1 MHHFTI
7 DDFQQE
13 AMQQAG
19 TQSRSTKFL
28 KDIGIYAIGNLGSKI
43 ITFLMLPLY
52 THFVAPA
59 DYGYY
64 NICLTVVLLLL
75 PFTTLQLRDGAFRFL
90 LDTETDEQR
99 ERIVTGTYK
108 TLLTNLLLWV
118 GAAIIISLLAN
129 IDYFWY
135 TVAFL
140 LSFSLQEVVAQVI
153 RGLGN
158 NKAYV
163 AVGILASLGI
173 GIFSVI
179 FVVWMNMGIK
189 GIFLANIIAR
199 VLCLVIVELKVKS
212 FVRFYKPYLKVWQV
226 GKDILKFSLPL
237 LPSSLCYW
245 LTTSS
250 DQWII
255 NHYLGDGA
263 TGVYATAVR
272 FTSILQIA
280 VIIFYQAWQE
290 TAILQFNSKDRDM
303 FFSKMLNTYICFLC
317 LLGVTYNFMLKLNYG
332 WLVGV
337 DFQSSWLYLYPLGF
351 SALLAA
357 IVGFIEMG
365 YQCAKD
371 TKRLL
376 PAIILCAVINVTL
389 NFITI
394 RYLPND
400 MKMYGAVFT
409 SIVTYLV
416 LVIYR
421 WIDVRRY
428 LKLKVKASTLVPI
441 AVLVLA
447 SVPYYLN
454 QYLWQDAVTLAI
466 AIAVILC
473 FMPRNLIAKIKGKLS
488 SLRA

>member
-1 MHHFTI
+1 M
-7 DDFQQE
+7 QQE
-13 AMQQAG
+13 G
-19 TQSRSTKFL
+19 TQSRSSKFL

-52 THFVAPA
+52 THYVAPA

-90 LDTETDEQR
+90 LDTESDEKR
-99 ERIVTGTYK
+99 RTIVTGTYK
-108 TLLTNLLLWV
+108 TLISNLLLWI
-118 GAAIIISLLAN
+118 GAAIIISLVSN
-129 IDYFWY
+129 IAYFWY

-140 LSFSLQEVVAQVI
+140 VSFSLQEVVSQVI

-163 AVGILASLGI
+163 TVGILASLGI

-179 FVVWMNMGIK
+179 FVVWFKMGIK

-212 FVRFYKPYLKVWQV
+212 FVRFFKPYLKVGQV
-226 GKDILKFSLPL
+226 AKDLLRFSLPL
-237 LPSSLCYW
+237 LPGSLCYW

-255 NHYLGDGA
+255 KLYLGDEM
-263 TGVYATAVR
+263 TGIYATAVR

-280 VIIFYQAWQE
+280 VYIFYQAWQE
-290 TAILQFNSKDRDM
+290 TAILQFNSKDRDA
-303 FFSKMLNTYICFLC
+303 FFSKMLNTYICLLC

-332 WLVGV
+332 WLVGIN
-337 DFQSSWLYLYPLGF
+337 FQSSWLYLYPLGI
-351 SALLAA
+351 SALLYA
-357 IVGFIEMG
+357 ISAFLEMG

-371 TKRLL
+371 TKRLM
-376 PAIILCAVINVTL
+376 PAIILCAIINVVL
-389 NFITI
+389 NLVTI
-394 RYLPND
+394 KFLPD
-400 MKMYGAVFT
+400 EYKMFGAALT
-409 SIVTYLV
+409 AIVTYLV
-416 LVIYR
+416 LVVYR
-421 WIDVRRY
+421 WVDVRRY
-428 LKLKVKASTLVPI
+428 LKLKVKTSTLVPI
-441 AVLVLA
+441 VVLVFA

-454 QYLWQDAVTLAI
+454 QHLWQDAVTLMVAVAI
-466 AIAVILC
+466 ILWFTPREL
-473 FMPRNLIAKIKGKLS
+473 FMKIKGKIKS
-488 SLRA
+488 IKA

>member
-1 MHHFTI
+1 M
-7 DDFQQE
+7 QQE
-13 AMQQAG
+13 G
-19 TQSRSTKFL
+19 TQSRSSKFL

-52 THFVAPA
+52 THYVAPA

-90 LDTETDEQR
+90 LDSTSTEQR
-99 ERIVTGTYK
+99 EKIVTGTYK
-108 TLLTNLLLWV
+108 TLLLSILLWG
-118 GAAIIISLLAN
+118 GAGVIISLVTN
-129 IDYFWY
+129 IAYFWY

-140 LSFSLQEVVAQVI
+140 VAFTLQEVISQVI

-179 FVVWMNMGIK
+179 FVVWLKMGIK

-212 FVRFYKPYLKVWQV
+212 FVRFFKPYLKVGQV
-226 GKDILKFSLPL
+226 AKDLLRFSLPL
-237 LPSSLCYW
+237 LPGSLCYW

-255 NHYLGDGA
+255 KLYLGDEM
-263 TGVYATAVR
+263 TGIYATAVR

-280 VIIFYQAWQE
+280 VYIFYQAWQE
-290 TAILQFNSKDRDM
+290 TAILQFNSKDRDV
-303 FFSKMLNTYICFLC
+303 FFSKMLNTYICLLC

-332 WLVGV
+332 WLVGAE
-337 DFQSSWLYLYPLGF
+337 FQDSWLYLYPLGI
-351 SALLAA
+351 SALLYA
-357 IVGFIEMG
+357 ISAFLEMG

-376 PAIILCAVINVTL
+376 PAIILCAVINVSL
-389 NFITI
+389 NIITI
-394 RYLPND
+394 KLLPD
-400 MKMYGAVFT
+400 EYKMFGAVFT
-409 SIVTYLV
+409 AIVTYLV
-416 LVIYR
+416 LVVYR

-428 LKLKVKASTLVPI
+428 LKLKVKTSTLVPI

-447 SVPYYLN
+447 SVPYYMN
-454 QYLWQDAVTLAI
+454 QHLWQDAVTLVVAVAI
-466 AIAVILC
+466 ILC
-473 FMPRNLIAKIKGKLS
+473 FTPRELFMKIQGKLKS
-488 SLRA
+488 IKA

>member
-1 MHHFTI
+1 MSVI
-7 DDFQQE
+7 
-13 AMQQAG
+13 MQQSG
-19 TQSRSTKFL
+19 TISRSAKFL

-75 PFTTLQLRDGAFRFL
+75 PFTTLQLRDGTFRFL
-90 LDTETDEQR
+90 LDSTSTEQR
-99 ERIVTGTYK
+99 EKVVTAAYK
-108 TLLTNLLLWV
+108 TLLLNLLMWGGV
-118 GAAIIISLLAN
+118 GVIVSLATN
-129 IDYFWY
+129 IAYFWY

-140 LSFSLQEVVAQVI
+140 VAFSLQEVVSQVI
-153 RGLGN
+153 RGLGD
-158 NKAYV
+158 NKAFV

-199 VLCLVIVELKVKS
+199 LLCLVVVELKVKS
-212 FVRFYKPYLKVWQV
+212 FVRFFKPYLKVGQV
-226 GKDILKFSLPL
+226 AKDLLRFSLPL
-237 LPSSLCYW
+237 LPGALCSW

-255 NHYLGDGA
+255 KLYLGDEM
-263 TGVYATAVR
+263 TGIYATAVR
-272 FTSILQIA
+272 FTSILQIVA
-280 VIIFYQAWQE
+280 YIFYQAWQE
-290 TAILQFNSKDRDM
+290 TAILQFNSKDRDI

-332 WLVGV
+332 WLVGI
-337 DFQSSWLYLYPLGF
+337 DFQSSWLYLYPLGISTLLYAI
-351 SALLAA
+351 SAFL
-357 IVGFIEMG
+357 EMG

-376 PAIILCAVINVTL
+376 PAIILCAIINVAL
-389 NFITI
+389 NLITI
-394 RYLPND
+394 KFLPD
-400 MKMYGAVFT
+400 GIKVYGAVST
-409 SIVTYLV
+409 AIVTYLV
-416 LVIYR
+416 LAIYR

-428 LKLKVKASTLVPI
+428 LKLKIKSSTFIPMATLVF
-441 AVLVLA
+441 A

-454 QYLWQDAVTLAI
+454 QHLWQDAVTLVVAVAI
-466 AIAVILC
+466 ILWFTPREL
-473 FMPRNLIAKIKGKLS
+473 FMKIKGKFKV
-488 SLRA
+488 AKG

>member
-1 MHHFTI
+1 
-7 DDFQQE
+7 
-13 AMQQAG
+13 MQQAG

-199 VLCLVIVELKVKS
+199 VL
-212 FVRFYKPYLKVWQV
+212 
-226 GKDILKFSLPL
+226 
-237 LPSSLCYW
+237 
-245 LTTSS
+245 
-250 DQWII
+250 
-255 NHYLGDGA
+255 
-263 TGVYATAVR
+263 
-272 FTSILQIA
+272 
-280 VIIFYQAWQE
+280 
-290 TAILQFNSKDRDM
+290 
-303 FFSKMLNTYICFLC
+303 
-317 LLGVTYNFMLKLNYG
+317 
-332 WLVGV
+332 
-337 DFQSSWLYLYPLGF
+337 
-351 SALLAA
+351 
-357 IVGFIEMG
+357 
-365 YQCAKD
+365 
-371 TKRLL
+371 
-376 PAIILCAVINVTL
+376 
-389 NFITI
+389 
-394 RYLPND
+394 
-400 MKMYGAVFT
+400 
-409 SIVTYLV
+409 
-416 LVIYR
+416 
-421 WIDVRRY
+421 
-428 LKLKVKASTLVPI
+428 
-441 AVLVLA
+441 
-447 SVPYYLN
+447 
-454 QYLWQDAVTLAI
+454 
-466 AIAVILC
+466 
-473 FMPRNLIAKIKGKLS
+473 
-488 SLRA
+488 

>member
-1 MHHFTI
+1 M
-7 DDFQQE
+7 QQE
-13 AMQQAG
+13 G
-19 TQSRSTKFL
+19 TQSRSSKFL

-52 THFVAPA
+52 THYVAPA

-90 LDTETDEQR
+90 LDSTSTEQR
-99 ERIVTGTYK
+99 EKIVTGTYK
-108 TLLTNLLLWV
+108 TLLLSILLWG
-118 GAAIIISLLAN
+118 GAGVIVSLVTN
-129 IDYFWY
+129 IAYFWY

-140 LSFSLQEVVAQVI
+140 VAFTLQEVISQVI

-179 FVVWMNMGIK
+179 FVVWLKMGIK

-212 FVRFYKPYLKVWQV
+212 FVRFFKPYLKVGQV
-226 GKDILKFSLPL
+226 AKDLLRFSLPL
-237 LPSSLCYW
+237 LPGSLCYW

-255 NHYLGDGA
+255 KLYLGDEM
-263 TGVYATAVR
+263 TGIYATAVR

-280 VIIFYQAWQE
+280 VYIFYQAWQE
-290 TAILQFNSKDRDM
+290 TAILQFNSKDRDV
-303 FFSKMLNTYICFLC
+303 FFSKMLNTYICLLC

-332 WLVGV
+332 WLVGAE
-337 DFQSSWLYLYPLGF
+337 FQDSWLYLYPLGI
-351 SALLAA
+351 SALLYA
-357 IVGFIEMG
+357 ISAFLEMG

-376 PAIILCAVINVTL
+376 PAIILCAVINVSL
-389 NFITI
+389 NIITI
-394 RYLPND
+394 KLLPD
-400 MKMYGAVFT
+400 EYKMFGAVFT
-409 SIVTYLV
+409 AIVTYLV
-416 LVIYR
+416 LVVYR

-428 LKLKVKASTLVPI
+428 LKLKVKTSTLVPI

-447 SVPYYLN
+447 SVPYYMN
-454 QYLWQDAVTLAI
+454 QHLWQDAVTLVVAVAI
-466 AIAVILC
+466 ILC
-473 FMPRNLIAKIKGKLS
+473 FTPRELFMKIQGKLKS
-488 SLRA
+488 IKA